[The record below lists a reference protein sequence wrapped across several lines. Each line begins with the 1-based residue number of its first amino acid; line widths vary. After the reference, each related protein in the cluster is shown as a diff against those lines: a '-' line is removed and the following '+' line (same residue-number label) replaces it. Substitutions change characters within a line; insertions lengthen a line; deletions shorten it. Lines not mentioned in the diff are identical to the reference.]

1 MITPPLAGW
10 TLALLLGLGQVP
22 SPSPPTDKPVEI
34 PLDPFRLR
42 EQLRIRDMPIVQ
54 AQAALALVRHPARE
68 AEAIV
73 RQSLQQLEEE
83 TTFLAL
89 ASAVGAERDTRYRE
103 DLIRALTATR
113 PAVRQAA
120 AEALSVLLDQTTI
133 DRFKDALI
141 DPRVAT
147 PTRAIIAWTLGRSGR
162 KAAVEPLLLAL
173 PPESAN
179 SANSRESGE
188 IREAVLEAL
197 VGLTGQDIGPDPGLW
212 GAWWSRHKNLTNERW
227 LELRLA
233 HQASRIA
240 RLESELDATRNQ
252 SLRLHQDLYARQN
265 ATERLAYL
273 PTLVEQPDPALR
285 NQAAIWCAEALA
297 VTEPGPAKPLGA
309 ILIRLSRD
317 SDPTVARSACVGLG
331 KVTDPVA
338 RDRLIQVASSP
349 SVPLRVAALRGL
361 AQQARLPSNQDATAK
376 AAIEAQI
383 FKSLEDPAIEV
394 VVEAAE
400 DLSIRGQEA
409 AVPFL
414 ANLLRS
420 PQEPVRKI
428 SAQALERVANSTAI
442 EAILKAM
449 DDPQPLVRF
458 SLVGAMSHILGQKE
472 KISATDLLRLQSR
485 LEVVLLRDGDS
496 GVRARAAS
504 AMGETGGPSILGIL
518 WRAAS
523 SAEDARVQD
532 KAWAA
537 MMEIMARAAQPN
549 LVLEW
554 DKTLSDANQSQKRLN
569 LLVEM
574 SSRWQKRND
583 AKTLLA
589 PLQEPLASVSLE
601 QGKWQTA
608 LGPLRELLST
618 MTNETQTQAHLRKWL
633 AACNFA
639 LAEGNA
645 PEALK
650 LLREVEPLLG
660 KNTPLAQQAQDLAR
674 KAKSP

>member
-1 MITPPLAGW
+1 
-10 TLALLLGLGQVP
+10 
-22 SPSPPTDKPVEI
+22 
-34 PLDPFRLR
+34 
-42 EQLRIRDMPIVQ
+42 
-54 AQAALALVRHPARE
+54 
-68 AEAIV
+68 
-73 RQSLQQLEEE
+73 
-83 TTFLAL
+83 
-89 ASAVGAERDTRYRE
+89 
-103 DLIRALTATR
+103 
-113 PAVRQAA
+113 
-120 AEALSVLLDQTTI
+120 
-133 DRFKDALI
+133 
-141 DPRVAT
+141 
-147 PTRAIIAWTLGRSGR
+147 
-162 KAAVEPLLLAL
+162 
-173 PPESAN
+173 
-179 SANSRESGE
+179 
-188 IREAVLEAL
+188 
-197 VGLTGQDIGPDPGLW
+197 
-212 GAWWSRHKNLTNERW
+212 
-227 LELRLA
+227 
-233 HQASRIA
+233 
-240 RLESELDATRNQ
+240 
-252 SLRLHQDLYARQN
+252 
-265 ATERLAYL
+265 
-273 PTLVEQPDPALR
+273 
-285 NQAAIWCAEALA
+285 
-297 VTEPGPAKPLGA
+297 
-309 ILIRLSRD
+309 
-317 SDPTVARSACVGLG
+317 VGLG
-331 KVTDPVA
+331 RVTDPAA

-361 AQQARLPSNQDATAK
+361 AQQARLPSNQDAASKT
-376 AAIEAQI
+376 AIEAQI
-383 FKSLEDPAIEV
+383 FKSLEDSAIEV

-428 SAQALERVANSTAI
+428 SAQALERVANNTAI

-458 SLVGAMSHILGQKE
+458 SLVGAMAHILGQKE

-504 AMGETGGPSILGIL
+504 AMGETGGPPILGIL

-537 MMEIMARAAQPN
+537 MMEILARAAQPA

-554 DKTLSDANQSQKRLN
+554 DKTLADANQSQKRLN

-589 PLQEPLASVSLE
+589 PLQEPLAGVALE

-618 MTNETQTQAHLRKWL
+618 MTSEPQTQAHLRKWL

-660 KNTPLAQQAQDLAR
+660 KNTPLAQQAQDLAK